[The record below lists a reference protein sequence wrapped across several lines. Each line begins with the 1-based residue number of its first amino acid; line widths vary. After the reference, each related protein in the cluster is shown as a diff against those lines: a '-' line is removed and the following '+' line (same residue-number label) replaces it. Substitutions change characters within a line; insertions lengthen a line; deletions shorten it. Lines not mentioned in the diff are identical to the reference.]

1 MRIIIVCICAIKRKG
16 DLFNARAWGSVSREP
31 QNGSARD
38 GSDQGDR
45 FPLPILVGGGKASGA
60 GLLRFRRGG
69 VVSRGR
75 RNRFVLR

>member
-16 DLFNARAWGSVSREP
+16 DLFNARGGDVFPASRRMGLRGTVVTGETA
-31 QNGSARD
+31 S
-38 GSDQGDR
+38 
-45 FPLPILVGGGKASGA
+45 LPILVGGGVRSRSFAVPQG
-60 GLLRFRRGG
+60 R